1 MNIKTLSYTEIQNL
15 RIEAEINSY
24 NTGRD
29 VCLYDV
35 VQSSYKPEPKR
46 IAKPLPVFIAKDIQ
60 PSKPNNVDMRIRL
73 RNHTESFVCNYLL
86 VKESTLVN
94 PDRNIIS
101 VDSPIGRILKTA
113 SLGDSFSYN
122 QIEYT
127 VIDISPTPKRRVAQG
142 WHHPSQVEGFF
153 MSDKKLQIKKYLQ
166 LYRRNGW
173 NHS

>member
-15 RIEAEINSY
+15 RIEAQIQSY

-29 VCLYDV
+29 ISLYDI
-35 VQSSYKPEPKR
+35 VQSSNKPEPKR
-46 IAKPLPVFIAKDIQ
+46 ITKPLPVFIPKDIQ

-101 VDSPIGRILKTA
+101 IDSPIGRILKTA

-122 QIEYT
+122 EIDYT

-142 WHHPSQVEGFF
+142 WHYPSILEGFF
-153 MSDKKLQIKKYLQ
+153 YVWQKIIDQKKFAALP
-166 LYRRNGW
+166 
-173 NHS
+173 

>member
-15 RIEAEINSY
+15 RIEAQIQSY

-29 VCLYDV
+29 ISLYDV
-35 VQSSYKPEPKR
+35 VQSSNKPEPKR
-46 IAKPLPVFIAKDIQ
+46 ITKPLPVFIPKDIQ
-60 PSKPNNVDMRIRL
+60 PSKPNKPNNVDMRIRL
-73 RNHTESFVCNYLL
+73 RNHTESFVCSYLL

-101 VDSPIGRILKTA
+101 IDSPIGRILKTA

-122 QIEYT
+122 EIDYT

-142 WHHPSQVEGFF
+142 
-153 MSDKKLQIKKYLQ
+153 
-166 LYRRNGW
+166 
-173 NHS
+173 